1 MPIENPQDLQ
11 EHLALAIQVELT
23 TVPAYLYAMYSIE
36 DQSSEAA
43 RLIKSVVAEEMLHA
57 ALMANLLV
65 AVGGQPDF
73 LKPDLVPV
81 YPGLLPHHVPPLMVN
96 LAPASPQVIR
106 DVFLVIERPEA
117 PGAPPEDDQFETL
130 GQFYRALEIALED
143 LSDRFD
149 LFADSGGVRQ
159 FADPRYYQPVE
170 FDAEDSGGL
179 MMVHDLASA
188 CEAIEVVVHQGEG
201 VNDERY
207 ADPSHQE
214 LTHFYKFEQIADG
227 VSPLG
232 EVHPAMVNPKTADLP
247 VALQPV
253 SNLANALYRY
263 LYLTMDELYQPVA
276 DKGPLV
282 DRLYTLMSA
291 LMGPVARYLMTQP
304 VGNGLVAGPTF
315 EVYGFDPAL
324 PAVDQVK
331 GLAEQVLTTH
341 PDLTPL
347 APVFEAM

>member
-1 MPIENPQDLQ
+1 MPIATLEDLRQ
-11 EHLALAIQVELT
+11 HLALAIQVELT
-23 TVPAYLYAMYSIE
+23 TVPPYLYAMYSIE

-73 LKPDLVPV
+73 RDPDLVPV

-106 DVFLVIERPEA
+106 DVFLVIEQPES
-117 PGAPPEDDQFETL
+117 PGAPPEGDEFETL
-130 GQFYRALEIALED
+130 GQFYLALELAIED

-149 LFADSGGVRQ
+149 LFADVGADRQ

-179 MMVHDLASA
+179 MLVHDLASA

-201 VNDERY
+201 VSGERY

-232 EVHPAMVNPKTADLP
+232 QVHPTLVNPKTADLP
-247 VALQPV
+247 DSLQPV
-253 SNLANALYRY
+253 SDLANALYRY
-263 LYLTMDELYQPVA
+263 LYLTMDELYQPTA

-282 DRLYTLMSA
+282 DRLYTVMSGLMN
-291 LMGPVARYLMTQP
+291 PVARYLMTQP
-304 VGNGLVAGPTF
+304 VAGGLVAGPTF
-315 EVYGFDPAL
+315 EVYGFDPEAT
-324 PAVDQVK
+324 AVDQLKRLADRVLSAHP
-331 GLAEQVLTTH
+331 GLA
-341 PDLTPL
+341 PL
-347 APVFEAM
+347 APVFERL